1 MTCTQQRKADTQKEP
16 LYDRKWHLAR
26 LVGGNL
32 QKKKKKV
39 SGLQRESLLT
49 FEWKH
54 HNTDAK
60 CVYNVWGTD
69 ELIFP
74 FLFLSSRRAERRG
87 IISHSLFF
95 LWLYFHL
102 IFYITHSLSDIT
114 HKPVKPATMPSNAVI
129 NTTAFKGSDY
139 ADSPGKRMVRNTRQM

>member
-1 MTCTQQRKADTQKEP
+1 MHDMHSTKESWHSAGASLWQKMTFGQTCWRK
-16 LYDRKWHLAR
+16 LA
-26 LVGGNL
+26 
-32 QKKKKKV
+32 KKKV
-39 SGLQRESLLT
+39 SGLQHESLLT

-114 HKPVKPATMPSNAVI
+114 HKPVKPTTMPSNAVI